1 MNKILVFG
9 AGSIGNHM
17 VNASLKLKKKVFVTD
32 KNPKAILRMK
42 NYIFPKRYGKW
53 DNRIG
58 IINFNDVFKTEKE
71 FDLIIIGTPPN
82 THLSLFKQVYLNI
95 KYKKILIEK
104 PISNFENIEI
114 NNFLARNN
122 KKNNIFCGYN
132 HSVNRSFQFF
142 FKKFLKK
149 KDKINFIN
157 VQWKENWN
165 GILGAHPW
173 LKDEFDSYLGSTK
186 HGGGCLQEH
195 SHGLHLLKVL
205 LDKKKINL
213 KKINFNKSLLFRK
226 KGNKKYDNYCNI
238 NYFNQNIFFKY
249 ETDLLTW
256 PAKKEIEVSGKDY
269 RLYWLCNHRPNID
282 LVKELSNGKEKNF
295 IFKKTRSQEFENEI
309 NHILKIRTK
318 KQYEKSLLN
327 LYNALS
333 IKNIFKKILKK

>member
-1 MNKILVFG
+1 M
-9 AGSIGNHM
+9 
-17 VNASLKLKKKVFVTD
+17 
-32 KNPKAILRMK
+32 
-42 NYIFPKRYGKW
+42 
-53 DNRIG
+53 
-58 IINFNDVFKTEKE
+58 
-71 FDLIIIGTPPN
+71 
-82 THLSLFKQVYLNI
+82 
-95 KYKKILIEK
+95 
-104 PISNFENIEI
+104 
-114 NNFLARNN
+114 
-122 KKNNIFCGYN
+122 
-132 HSVNRSFQFF
+132 
-142 FKKFLKK
+142 
-149 KDKINFIN
+149 
-157 VQWKENWN
+157 
-165 GILGAHPW
+165 
-173 LKDEFDSYLGSTK
+173 KDEFDSYLGSTK

-213 KKINFNKSLLFRK
+213 EKINFNKNYYFVK
-226 KGNKKYDNYCNI
+226 KNKKYDNYCNI

-333 IKNIFKKILKK
+333 IKNIFTKILKK